1 MNDENIIKLENH
13 PYDEIAVGDTAAF
26 CKRLTKEDVA
36 LFAIMSG
43 DVNPAHLDAKY
54 AESTP
59 FHEVI
64 AHGMWGGALISRL
77 LGTQLPGPGTLYLA
91 QTLEFHRPVRIGDEI
106 KFSVTVLEK
115 QPRGH
120 RVVLDCV
127 ACNLDGERVITGRAT
142 VKAPT
147 VKMVM
152 DATPL
157 PEFRVLDRK
166 LLAGILK
173 QTEALPKLRAAVVHP
188 VTAHVML
195 CIEAAIRQGVVA
207 PTLVGPKERIE
218 AAARAA
224 GVDLGGMPIVHTPHS
239 HAAAERAVRMVADG
253 EMDTLIKG
261 SLHTHELLEA
271 VLDRKSGL
279 RTDRRISHVYVFDV
293 PTYERLLIITDA
305 AINIAPG
312 LVEKVDIVKNA
323 VGFAHAIGIAKP
335 RVAILSAVETINPKI
350 PSTTEAA
357 ALCKMADRG
366 QITGAIL
373 DGPLAFD
380 NAISAA
386 AANIKGI
393 VSEVA
398 GQADILV
405 APDLEAGN
413 MVAKQLEY
421 LADAA
426 GAGLLLGARV
436 PIVLTSRAD
445 QPETMAVSC
454 ALAALMDV
462 RRKAAAADEHGE
474 GEAHD

>member
-1 MNDENIIKLENH
+1 MNDERVIQLENH
-13 PYDEIAVGDTAAF
+13 PFDELKIGDTAAF

-43 DVNPAHLDAKY
+43 DVNPAHLDDRY

-77 LGTQLPGPGTLYLA
+77 LGTQLPGPGTIYLG
-91 QTLEFHRPVRIGDEI
+91 QTLEFHRPVRIGDEV

-115 QPRGH
+115 QERGH

-127 ACNLDGERVITGRAT
+127 ACDLDGERVITGQAT

-152 DATPL
+152 DSKPL
-157 PEFRVLDRK
+157 PELRLLDRR
-166 LLAGILK
+166 LLSGILR
-173 QTEALPKLRAAVVHP
+173 QTENLPPLKVAVVHP

-195 CIEAAIRQGVVA
+195 CIEAAIRQGVVQ
-207 PTLVGPKERIE
+207 PTLVGPRDRIE
-218 AAARAA
+218 VAAAAA
-224 GVDLGGMPIVHTPHS
+224 GVDISALPIVHTPHS
-239 HAAAERAVRMVADG
+239 HAAASRAVEMVAQG
-253 EMDTLIKG
+253 EMDTLVKG

-271 VLDRKSGL
+271 VLDRHKGL

-293 PTYERLLIITDA
+293 PTYDRLLIITDA

-323 VGFAHAIGIAKP
+323 VSFAHAIGIETP
-335 RVAILSAVETINPKI
+335 RVAILSAVETVNPKI

-366 QITGAIL
+366 QISGALL

-398 GQADILV
+398 GRADILV
-405 APDLEAGN
+405 APDLESGN

-454 ALAALMDV
+454 ALAALMHA
-462 RRKAAAADEHGE
+462 RQKARQSEEE
-474 GEAHD
+474 GN

>member
-1 MNDENIIKLENH
+1 MNEERVIQLENH
-13 PYDEIAVGDTAAF
+13 PFDELKVGDTAAF

-43 DVNPAHLDAKY
+43 DVNPAHLDDRY

-77 LGTQLPGPGTLYLA
+77 LGTQLPGPGTIYLA
-91 QTLEFHRPVRIGDEI
+91 QTLEFHRPVRIGDEV

-115 QPRGH
+115 QAQGH
-120 RVVLDCV
+120 RVLLDCV
-127 ACNLDGERVITGRAT
+127 ACNLDGERVITGQAT

-147 VKMVM
+147 VKMIM
-152 DATPL
+152 DSTPL
-157 PEFRVLDRK
+157 PELRLLDRQ
-166 LLAGILK
+166 LLAGILRK
-173 QTEALPKLRAAVVHP
+173 TENLPPLKVAVVHP

-195 CIEAAIRQGVVA
+195 CIEAAIRQGVVE
-207 PTLVGPKERIE
+207 PTLVGPRDRIE
-218 AAARAA
+218 AAAAAA
-224 GVDLGGMPIVHTPHS
+224 GVDISRLPIEHTPHS
-239 HAAAERAVRMVADG
+239 HAAARRAVELVVHGD
-253 EMDTLIKG
+253 MDTLVKG

-271 VLDRKSGL
+271 VLDRQHGL

-323 VGFAHAIGIAKP
+323 VSFAHAIGIERP
-335 RVAILSAVETINPKI
+335 RVAILSAVETVNPKI

-366 QITGAIL
+366 QITGALL

-398 GQADILV
+398 GRADILV
-405 APDLEAGN
+405 APDLESGN

-454 ALAALMDV
+454 ALAALMHAQQ
-462 RRKAAAADEHGE
+462 KARGGE
-474 GEAHD
+474 GDIDGAGHG